1 MAATMSATEHGRLD
15 SDEKLKV
22 DHFDEKGSQRSDLSE
37 DEEYT
42 IQEQR
47 KIIHRIDR
55 RLVLTTG
62 IMYCV
67 SLMDRTNL
75 GQASIA
81 GMTKELSLRVGFRYV
96 RLAAD
101 QPNPDANKP
110 FLQNIIVLVFFIT
123 YVLFQPPATVI
134 CRKIGPRPFLAFI
147 TTAWGVVMVRNQ

>member
-1 MAATMSATEHGRLD
+1 MAATMSATEHGRLN
-15 SDEKLKV
+15 SDEKLKA

-42 IQEQR
+42 VQEQR

-101 QPNPDANKP
+101 QPNLDANKP
-110 FLQNIIVLVFFIT
+110 FL
-123 YVLFQPPATVI
+123 
-134 CRKIGPRPFLAFI
+134 
-147 TTAWGVVMVRNQ
+147 

>member
-1 MAATMSATEHGRLD
+1 MAATAEHGRLD

-81 GMTKELSLRVGFRYV
+81 GMTTELSLKVGFRYV

-101 QPNPDANKP
+101 QPNPDTNKP
-110 FLQNIIVLVFFIT
+110 FL
-123 YVLFQPPATVI
+123 
-134 CRKIGPRPFLAFI
+134 
-147 TTAWGVVMVRNQ
+147 